1 MDIRMYNPR
10 GFGGLGWF
18 IDTSIGTPKTAEGH
32 EILTRQAAHG
42 IIFGADLFT
51 LVDGARRP
59 DLADPSDHIKL
70 GEQHR
75 HFLRS
80 INQPAWSAWFSAIDH
95 LRTLH
100 QNMLASASRA
110 DELRLIGEAL
120 HLIQDSFAPAH
131 VEREPRTGD
140 ILNLHVYDP
149 KPPPGEHIFLVDARD
164 AVWQSP
170 RDGTSPPKL
179 TAAASDAVSASR
191 EYLKMALEHLRLK
204 QSPLMVPGLLTK
216 PTARDLNAFIARRLW
231 FRFPDLRAGAQGWPV
246 GALHGPLNSWL
257 VVNASNLSLLQ
268 GSTFD
273 SATRNA
279 VLEFQKA
286 VGLRPDGTVGRQTWR
301 KLLLP

>member
-1 MDIRMYNPR
+1 MDVRMYSPR
-10 GFGGLGWF
+10 GLGGLGWF
-18 IDTSIGTPKTAEGH
+18 IDTSIGTTKTPEGH
-32 EILTRQAAHG
+32 EILTRQAARG
-42 IIFGADLFT
+42 IISGADLFA

-70 GEQHR
+70 GEQNR

-80 INQPAWSAWFSAIDH
+80 INQPAWSAWFSAVDH
-95 LRTLH
+95 LRFLH
-100 QNMLASASRA
+100 QNMLASANRA

-140 ILNLHVYDP
+140 ILNLRIYDP
-149 KPPPGEHIFLVDARD
+149 KPPAGEHTFLVDARD
-164 AVWQSP
+164 SLWQSP
-170 RDGTSPPKL
+170 RAGASPPKL
-179 TAAASDAVSASR
+179 AAAASDAVTASR
-191 EYLKMALEHLRLK
+191 EYLKMALGHLRLR
-204 QSPLMVPGLLTK
+204 QSPLSFPGPLAK
-216 PTARDLNAFIARRLW
+216 HTARDLNAFIARRLW

-257 VVNASNLSLLQ
+257 VVNASNLPLLQ

-273 SATRNA
+273 SATRSA

-286 VGLRPDGTVGRQTWR
+286 LGLRPDGTVGRETWR